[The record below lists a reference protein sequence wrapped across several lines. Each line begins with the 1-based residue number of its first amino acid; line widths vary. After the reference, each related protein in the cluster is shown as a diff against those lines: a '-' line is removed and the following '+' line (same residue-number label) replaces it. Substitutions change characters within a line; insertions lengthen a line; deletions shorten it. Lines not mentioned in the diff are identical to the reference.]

1 MSKPPAATVPAT
13 GSRILPTSIS
23 QVGTITKYELV
34 NTYARQQAR
43 FTKQSIIRCAFE
55 FQQVVQIRVVGSQPG
70 KDAFAF
76 AAALGWDKTMCMVL
90 S

>member
-1 MSKPPAATVPAT
+1 MAARRVCVSERSVHNMCI
-13 GSRILPTSIS
+13 GN
-23 QVGTITKYELV
+23 TKYELV